1 MFNFK
6 STKLNILYL
15 YIVMILNTTQHNSE
29 HKQIIADLIGNP
41 FSLVQKLKM
50 KGVGSK
56 RMIIDEVSPN
66 MKSMMNKVSDIN
78 YANIE
83 LRPNGIL
90 VMINQGLKNFTW
102 IIPYYQLVIYKV
114 NGSSLHAQGR
124 FIHFRNSKT
133 FRENK
138 NFFDKLLDLK
148 VKYDMQ
154 FAMHQ
159 TI

>member
-1 MFNFK
+1 M
-6 STKLNILYL
+6 L
-15 YIVMILNTTQHNSE
+15 LNTTHYNPD
-29 HKQIIADLIGNP
+29 HKQIIADLVGGS

-50 KGVGSK
+50 KGIGSK

-66 MKSMMNKVSDIN
+66 MQTMMNRVSDIN

-83 LRPNGIL
+83 LRPKGIL

-133 FRENK
+133 FKENK
-138 NFFDKLLDLK
+138 KFFDKLLDEK

-154 FAMHQ
+154 YAIPEF
-159 TI
+159 I